1 LTYIEIINKVLI
13 RLRENQ
19 VTDLSQ
25 SYSALIGE
33 FVNEAKREVEN
44 AWTWVQLR
52 STIQI
57 TTEASSLRYTLTG
70 SGNRSK
76 ILYVINDSDNFE
88 MQLANSKW
96 MTLQLTAATTQNAS
110 PVYYDVNGYS
120 DGDFNVD
127 LYPIPEKA
135 YNINFNMVIPQED
148 LKEVDDVVIVPFQ
161 PIILSAYA
169 KAISERGEDSGIAYR
184 DALVNAEKSLSDAIS
199 NDASY
204 VPSELIW
211 EPV

>member
-1 LTYIEIINKVLI
+1 MTYIEIINKVLI

-120 DGDFNVD
+120 NGDFNVD

>member
-1 LTYIEIINKVLI
+1 MTYIEIINKVLI
-13 RLRENQ
+13 RLREDT
-19 VTDLSQ
+19 VADVSE
-25 SYSALIGE
+25 SYTKLIGE

-44 AWTWVQLR
+44 SWNWVQLR
-52 STIQI
+52 STVQI
-57 TTEASSLRYTLTG
+57 TTEADSIRYTLSG

-76 ILYVINDSDNFE
+76 ILYVINDTDNYE
-88 MQLANSKW
+88 MRLANSRW

-110 PVYYDVNGYS
+110 PIFYDVNGYT

-127 LYPIPEKA
+127 LYPIPDKA
-135 YNINFNMVIPQED
+135 YNINFNMVIPQVDLED
-148 LKEVDDVVIVPFQ
+148 VSDAVIVPFQ
-161 PIILSAYA
+161 PIILGAYA

>member
-1 LTYIEIINKVLI
+1 MTYIEIINKVLI